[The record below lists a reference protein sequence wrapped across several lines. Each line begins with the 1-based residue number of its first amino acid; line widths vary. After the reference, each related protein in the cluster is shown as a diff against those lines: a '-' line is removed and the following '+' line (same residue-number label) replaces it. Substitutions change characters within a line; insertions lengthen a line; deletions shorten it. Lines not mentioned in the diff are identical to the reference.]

1 VNPANLRLIRDVAQH
16 RSVSKAARWN
26 DLSQSAASQA
36 LGELER
42 ELGVTLFDR
51 GTRPL
56 TVTPAGKAY
65 VEFCRDVLRRHDEM
79 LSLLDSIKKQLNATV
94 RLAAIYSVGLSEMSS
109 IEARFAERFA
119 DAELQVQYLRPE
131 RVWQAVAE
139 DEADLGLMSY
149 AESSREVVAL
159 SWRDEEMVVAVP
171 PDDPLAAYQALSAS
185 ALEGRLF
192 VAFDEDLPI
201 QQHIDRYMREHEVE
215 VEITLR
221 FDNIEMIKQA
231 VAHGAGISIMPQ
243 RVMHEDMLQGRLIA
257 LPLEPA
263 ELFRPVR
270 IVHRRRKVF
279 NEVTIGL
286 LELLKEEEQLPA
298 A

>member
-1 VNPANLRLIRDVAQH
+1 MNPANLRLIRDVAQY

-65 VEFCRDVLRRHDEM
+65 VDFCRDVIRRHDEM

-94 RLAAIYSVGLSEMSS
+94 RLAAIYSVGLSEMSG
-109 IEARFAERFA
+109 IEARFAQRFA

-131 RVWQAVAE
+131 RVWQAVAD

-149 AESSREVVAL
+149 AESSREVMAL
-159 SWRDEEMVVAVP
+159 PWRDEEMVVAVP
-171 PDDPLAAYQALSAS
+171 PDDPLAAHQSLSIS
-185 ALEGRLF
+185 DLDGRAF

-201 QQHIDRYMREHEVE
+201 QQHIDRYMREHDVE
-215 VEITLR
+215 VEISLR

-231 VAHGAGISIMPQ
+231 VAHGAGISIMPE
-243 RVMHEDMLQGRLIA
+243 RVMHEDMLQGRLVA
-257 LPLEPA
+257 LPLDPA

-279 NEVTIGL
+279 NEVTLGL
-286 LELLKEEEQLPA
+286 LNLLKEEEHLTA
-298 A
+298 G

>member
-1 VNPANLRLIRDVAQH
+1 LIRDVAQH

-79 LSLLDSIKKQLNATV
+79 ISLLDSIKKQLNATV

-109 IEARFAERFA
+109 IEARFTERFA

-171 PDDPLAAYQALSAS
+171 PDDPLAAYQSLSAS
-185 ALEGRLF
+185 ALDGRLF

>member
-1 VNPANLRLIRDVAQH
+1 LIRDVAQH

-79 LSLLDSIKKQLNATV
+79 RSLLDSIKKKLNATV

-109 IEARFAERFA
+109 IEARFAQRFA

-159 SWRDEEMVVAVP
+159 PWRDEEMVVAVP
-171 PDDPLAAYQALSAS
+171 PDDPLAAYQSLSAS
-185 ALEGRLF
+185 ALDGRLF

-201 QQHIDRYMREHEVE
+201 QQHIVRYMREHEVE

-286 LELLKEEEQLPA
+286 LDLLKEEEQLPA

>member
-1 VNPANLRLIRDVAQH
+1 LIRDVAQH

-79 LSLLDSIKKQLNATV
+79 ISLLDSIKKQLNATV

-171 PDDPLAAYQALSAS
+171 PDDPLAAYQSLSAS
-185 ALEGRLF
+185 ALDGRLF

>member
-1 VNPANLRLIRDVAQH
+1 MNPANLRLIRDVAQH

-79 LSLLDSIKKQLNATV
+79 ISLLDSIKKQLNATV

-171 PDDPLAAYQALSAS
+171 PDDPLAAYQSLSAS
-185 ALEGRLF
+185 ALDGRLF

>member
-79 LSLLDSIKKQLNATV
+79 RSLLDSIKKQLNATV

-109 IEARFAERFA
+109 IEARFAQRFA

-159 SWRDEEMVVAVP
+159 PWRDEEMVVAVP
-171 PDDPLAAYQALSAS
+171 PDDPLAAHQSLSAS
-185 ALEGRLF
+185 ALDGRLF

-286 LELLKEEEQLPA
+286 LDLLKEEEQLPA